1 MLISYKNL
9 KGAVDQPQ
17 QKICL
22 VPELC
27 RLTGLTQNQRDDH
40 RIMRYVADKT
50 NDVPTDRE
58 RKRLDLIRRI
68 KNCDDA
74 YQVRR
79 RISIFPLINPLS
91 AVNTCLQ
98 WNKLPHC
105 VGVVGLGNNVTRPH
119 RADRGSSSGT
129 ANLYFRWEHSKK
141 TDDGFPTECQRSW
154 DVSTCS
160 DDQLGGHS

>member
-1 MLISYKNL
+1 MYYFFKFVRYAQYYKEQYGIDIIDRSQPLLISYKNL

-79 RISIFPLINPLS
+79 RISIFPL
-91 AVNTCLQ
+91 
-98 WNKLPHC
+98 K
-105 VGVVGLGNNVTRPH
+105 
-119 RADRGSSSGT
+119 
-129 ANLYFRWEHSKK
+129 
-141 TDDGFPTECQRSW
+141 
-154 DVSTCS
+154 
-160 DDQLGGHS
+160 